1 MELIIGTLSEMKKY
15 TQIFIIGV
23 LMILATGI
31 SVASDRWE
39 SAIQEFEVED
49 KINPPP
55 KGATLFIGSS
65 SFTLWTSMEE
75 DFSPHKVINRGF
87 GGAQTTDVLTYMD
100 RIVLPYA
107 PANIV
112 FYCGGND
119 LSVGA
124 SASNLMDE
132 LEAFA
137 RRVHAELPDTDI
149 YVLSVKPSP
158 RRMNLWKNMQTVNA
172 ARQRFAEN
180 TNHVYYVDVSKGMF
194 DNKGSLREDIFL
206 EDRVHMNKSGYK
218 IWINILKSH
227 LGWSVDA
234 GNKES

>member
-1 MELIIGTLSEMKKY
+1 MNISNARCITQVVVLLS
-15 TQIFIIGV
+15 F
-23 LMILATGI
+23 
-31 SVASDRWE
+31 VAAYSMASERWE
-39 SAIQEFEVED
+39 PAIKTFEAED
-49 KINPPP
+49 IVNPPP

-65 SFTLWTSMEE
+65 SFTLWTTIEE

-87 GGAQTTDVLTYMD
+87 GGAQITDVLTYMD
-100 RIVLPYA
+100 RIVFPYA

-119 LSVGA
+119 LSAGA

-132 LEAFA
+132 IETFV

-158 RRMNLWKNMQTVNA
+158 RRMNLWTKMQAVNT
-172 ARQRFAEN
+172 ARQVFAEN
-180 TNHVYYVDVSKGMF
+180 TDHVYYVDVSKGMF
-194 DNKGSLREDIFL
+194 DNKGSLRGDIFL

-218 IWINILKSH
+218 VWINILKSH
-227 LGWSVDA
+227 LGWSIDT
-234 GNKES
+234 GKNEP

>member
-1 MELIIGTLSEMKKY
+1 MNISNARCITQVVVVMLLS
-15 TQIFIIGV
+15 
-23 LMILATGI
+23 LMAAC
-31 SVASDRWE
+31 SMASERWE
-39 SAIQEFEVED
+39 PTIKKFEAED
-49 KINPPP
+49 IVNPPP

-65 SFTLWTSMEE
+65 SFTLWASMEE
-75 DFSPHKVINRGF
+75 DFSPHIVINRGF
-87 GGAQTTDVLTYMD
+87 GGAQTTDVVTYMD

-119 LSVGA
+119 LSAGA

>member
-1 MELIIGTLSEMKKY
+1 MNISNARCITQVVVLLS
-15 TQIFIIGV
+15 F
-23 LMILATGI
+23 
-31 SVASDRWE
+31 VAAYSMASERWE
-39 SAIQEFEVED
+39 PAIKKFEAED
-49 KINPPP
+49 IVNPPP

-65 SFTLWTSMEE
+65 SFTLWTTIEE

-87 GGAQTTDVLTYMD
+87 GGAQITDVLTYMD

-132 LEAFA
+132 IETFV

-158 RRMNLWKNMQTVNA
+158 RRMNLWTKMQAVNA
-172 ARQRFAEN
+172 ARQVFAEN
-180 TNHVYYVDVSKGMF
+180 TDHVYYVDVSKGMF
-194 DNKGSLREDIFL
+194 DNKGSLRGDIFL

-218 IWINILKSH
+218 VWINILKSH
-227 LGWSVDA
+227 LGWSIDT
-234 GNKES
+234 GKNEP